1 MIISRLTTAFRCL
14 HRFQKSPTVIR
25 VIRNHTRDLST
36 DDDAFDTQFGK
47 RHLEDEQRVFQQNAW
62 DDVRWDEDL
71 LNEAKEKTRLL
82 NSQFMSKEESDE
94 LERNAADRWNQF
106 YANHAKGFF
115 RERSWLFR
123 VFPDLRE
130 ALEKI
135 EVKDGDKVAIQPSSS
150 RHSTQVKVLEVGCGP
165 GSAVIPL
172 LQNPLSRRMLLYCCD
187 FSDIAIDMLKNNEA
201 YDRDLCRAFQWDITD
216 TKREIPIQDGSLGM
230 IKLIA
235 CSCFMFTT
243 VLMRFQCLPID
254 EFDHSVLPFSAFF
267 VQISSQSSSF
277 SPPSIPRIS
286 PTSFGVCLVSCV
298 PAVGFYSG
306 TTADTTCL
314 NCVSN
319 PAVPLLRTS
328 THAVMELAFT
338 FSRLRRSIIFSRPLV
353 SKRNFFAA
361 TINSPSTEN
370 YS

>member
-1 MIISRLTTAFRCL
+1 MDYSVYETIKSFEYSLKMIISRLTTAFRCL

-216 TKREIPIQDGSLGM
+216 TEREIPIQDGSLDFISVLFVLSTIDPSHISNVIRRLSRLLRPGGR
-230 IKLIA
+230 ILFRDYGRYDLSQLRLKPGSAIA
-235 CSCFMFTT
+235 ENFYSRGNGTRVYFFTT
-243 VLMRFQCLPID
+243 QEIHNLFTAAGLEE
-254 EFDHSVLPFSAFF
+254 EFLRSDNKL
-267 VQISSQSSSF
+267 
-277 SPPSIPRIS
+277 
-286 PTSFGVCLVSCV
+286 
-298 PAVGFYSG
+298 AVNRKLQLKMYR
-306 TTADTTCL
+306 
-314 NCVSN
+314 VWI
-319 PAVPLLRTS
+319 
-328 THAVMELAFT
+328 LAQY
-338 FSRLRRSIIFSRPLV
+338 RKPD
-353 SKRNFFAA
+353 
-361 TINSPSTEN
+361 
-370 YS
+370 